1 MNRYS
6 VAVETA
12 LGNHL
17 DAVVVNTKAAAIECI
32 QFLKEQH
39 MSAMDF
45 YPLDS
50 LKPKEL
56 RLDLRHQNCKL
67 CYELLDFD
75 DSIEVAVRYAVG
87 NTVVADT
94 LQTARHLAYE
104 QRIGE
109 KIVTLD
115 GKEIAE
121 NGAMSGGMGKNE
133 KGNKF
138 QEKMI
143 QKKQEEVEKLEK
155 EIQELEKTLQRSARN
170 SERMR
175 GIESSLL
182 SQRGKQRFVL

>member
-6 VAVETA
+6 LAVETA

-17 DAVVVNTKAAAIECI
+17 DAVVVSSKAVAIECI

-39 MSAMDF
+39 MGAMDF

-75 DSIEVAVRYAVG
+75 ASIEVAVRYAVG

-94 LQTARHLAYE
+94 LETARSLAYE
-104 QRIGE
+104 QKLGE

-115 GKEIAE
+115 GKEIAK
-121 NGAMSGGMGKNE
+121 NGAMSGGVGRTE

-138 QEKMI
+138 QDKII
-143 QKKQEEVEKLEK
+143 QKKQDEIEKLEK
-155 EIQELEKTLQRSARN
+155 EIQELEKVLQRSAAS

-182 SQRGKQRFVL
+182 TQRSKQR